1 ASIQLAERIS
11 SGMEDCTPTLS
22 AAFGLLKVGEP
33 VRPAGDFRF
42 GNNPGS
48 LVGAANYQL
57 ALLIS
62 HRRR

>member
-1 ASIQLAERIS
+1 
-11 SGMEDCTPTLS
+11 MEDCTPTLS